1 MVNDISVFCRA
12 LELSI
17 MAYEGQDPL
26 EQWTKYINW
35 LEENYPKGGKEGD
48 LLTVLEQ
55 VFQVF
60 SPFASNCPPLPISP
74 LYLVS

>member
-1 MVNDISVFCRA
+1 
-12 LELSI
+12 

-60 SPFASNCPPLPISP
+60 SPFDSNFPP
-74 LYLVS
+74 